1 VSVEGLERC
10 AECGSDVEVY
20 VITCPACGAGLR
32 EEKLKIFR
40 RLRDEGSL
48 TEAAFEVAEGL
59 LEEGHQ
65 VPRFTAKGPRKQVTE
80 LTIDDLDQCPVW
92 EFALDEEGEPG
103 QDEETVRPRP
113 ELTTVDAADGLFVVS
128 ARFTAADG
136 TVFKGYVTPNEGGN
150 DLEFPTILSEVGD
163 SVEGLFPIRVEAL
176 VPTTR
181 GRLVSEMRSLR

>member
-1 VSVEGLERC
+1 VSVEDLERC

-20 VITCPACGAGLR
+20 EITRPACGAELR

-48 TEAAFEVAEGL
+48 TEAAFEVVKRL
-59 LEEGHQ
+59 FEEGHR
-65 VPRFTAKGPRKQVTE
+65 VPSFIAKGPRKQVTE

-92 EFALDEEGEPG
+92 EFALDEEGEPS

-113 ELTTVDAADGLFVVS
+113 EITIVDAADGLFVVS

-136 TVFKGYVTPNEGGN
+136 SVRDARPPLAHVRSNSAACPWPTP
-150 DLEFPTILSEVGD
+150 TQ
-163 SVEGLFPIRVEAL
+163 SVASP
-176 VPTTR
+176 
-181 GRLVSEMRSLR
+181 